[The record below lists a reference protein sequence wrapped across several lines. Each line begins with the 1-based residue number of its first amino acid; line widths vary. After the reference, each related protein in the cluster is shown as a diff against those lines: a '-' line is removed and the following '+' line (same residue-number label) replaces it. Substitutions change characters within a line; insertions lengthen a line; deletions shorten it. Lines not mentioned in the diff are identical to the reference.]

1 MNKYNIELN
10 LYHDC
15 LYELQRRI
23 SVISDHLN
31 GKIHEQY
38 LIIEV
43 ETLCLQFRKVLEKI
57 ALMSLVAN
65 KEAYAQQNEK
75 FAKHYHAERILND
88 LERINPAF
96 YPKPIKRVR
105 QENGIYDLV
114 PLTEGFLTKEEFVQ
128 IYEKCGGI
136 LHAQNPF
143 SSQKDIDMINAL
155 FPVWI
160 TKICVLLNEHIMTLT
175 NSNIMLVAMMKRADN
190 GLPQAVIFEQ
200 LN

>member
-65 KEAYAQQNEK
+65 KEAYAQQT
-75 FAKHYHAERILND
+75 AKY
-88 LERINPAF
+88 
-96 YPKPIKRVR
+96 
-105 QENGIYDLV
+105 
-114 PLTEGFLTKEEFVQ
+114 
-128 IYEKCGGI
+128 
-136 LHAQNPF
+136 
-143 SSQKDIDMINAL
+143 M
-155 FPVWI
+155 
-160 TKICVLLNEHIMTLT
+160 
-175 NSNIMLVAMMKRADN
+175 SNI
-190 GLPQAVIFEQ
+190 
-200 LN
+200 